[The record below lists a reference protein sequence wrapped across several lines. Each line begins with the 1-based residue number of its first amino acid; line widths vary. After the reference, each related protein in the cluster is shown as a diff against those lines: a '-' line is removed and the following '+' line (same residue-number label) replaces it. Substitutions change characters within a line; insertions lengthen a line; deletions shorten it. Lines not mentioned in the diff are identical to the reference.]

1 MQLGQIVEIA
11 YTGARRR
18 RHTSLGGL
26 KMTCPY
32 CGRGTLVRDT
42 RDVPYVYRGVG
53 ILIEKVAGRFCNECN
68 EVVPD
73 DTDGRRIIKAMLELK
88 KKVDTEKVDPRF
100 ITTVR
105 EKLHLGQ
112 KEAEELFG
120 GGINSFS
127 RYETGES
134 KPPLSLVKLFCILNL
149 HPELLIEVRS
159 GCPTLPEE

>member
-1 MQLGQIVEIA
+1 MFPMSTEGRAFLSVRWRADFAMHAMKLFQMTR
-11 YTGARRR
+11 TG
-18 RHTSLGGL
+18 GGSSKRCTASPEEGGCL
-26 KMTCPY
+26 QSV
-32 CGRGTLVRDT
+32 RG
-42 RDVPYVYRGVG
+42 
-53 ILIEKVAGRFCNECN
+53 
-68 EVVPD
+68 
-73 DTDGRRIIKAMLELK
+73 
-88 KKVDTEKVDPRF
+88 F

-127 RYETGES
+127 RYETGEA
-134 KPPLSLVKLFCILNL
+134 KPPLSLVKLFCILNR